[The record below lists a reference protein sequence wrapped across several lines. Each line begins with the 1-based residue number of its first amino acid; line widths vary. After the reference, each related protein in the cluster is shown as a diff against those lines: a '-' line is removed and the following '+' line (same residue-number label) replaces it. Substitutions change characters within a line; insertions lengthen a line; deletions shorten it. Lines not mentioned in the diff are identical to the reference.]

1 MLLCGSRREGEV
13 AGEAS
18 KARGEDG
25 PEKFEADQGVSGLLP
40 TRASGG
46 FLWGVGKKGRWKQ
59 KNKRRGRTLTPT
71 IKKTTG
77 KPK

>member
-1 MLLCGSRREGEV
+1 MLVCGSRREGEV

-25 PEKFEADQGVSGLLP
+25 PEKFEADQGVSGLLG

-46 FLWGVGKKGRWKQ
+46 FLCGAFGKKRTFVG
-59 KNKRRGRTLTPT
+59 NKKISHEAAP
-71 IKKTTG
+71 
-77 KPK
+77 